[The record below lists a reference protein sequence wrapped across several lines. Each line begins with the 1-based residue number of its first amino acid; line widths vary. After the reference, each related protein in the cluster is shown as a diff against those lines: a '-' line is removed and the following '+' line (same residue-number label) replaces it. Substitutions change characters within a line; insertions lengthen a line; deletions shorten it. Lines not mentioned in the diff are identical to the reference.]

1 MTRVHVKDK
10 LENDITIEMPALEKK
25 KITFESP
32 TLTVTDAGFDS
43 AVAKKIAP
51 PKAIPEADAGCAA
64 EATAKKATKK
74 PALGKGASKQIAAE
88 HKPAETPEGADLA

>member
-64 EATAKKATKK
+64 EAPPAKKATKK
-74 PALGKGASKQIAAE
+74 PALGKGASK
-88 HKPAETPEGADLA
+88 

>member
-64 EATAKKATKK
+64 EAPEKKATKK
-74 PALGKGASKQIAAE
+74 PALGKGASK
-88 HKPAETPEGADLA
+88 